1 MARKK
6 LAALVSIYR
15 THSHA
20 QHIVDRFLEG
30 YGWNGRH
37 HRPDIDVVSLYVDQ
51 VGEDDLSHEREA
63 RHEGLTIYPTIGDA
77 LTLGGNDLAVDGVL
91 LIAEHG
97 EYESNEKDQVL
108 WPRYEFFQQMATVFR
123 TSGRSVPVFNDKH
136 LSWNWAWARQMVD
149 TSRELDFP
157 FMAGSSL
164 PVTWRTPSI
173 DMPLGANVDE
183 AMCVN
188 SSWIDGGDFHAYE
201 TVQAMV
207 ERRAGGEGGVRWIKA
222 YRGEEFWQAHHDR
235 QWSHKLFNACLCRS
249 HNLNPGR
256 PGFNDIFPT
265 IDAMRGLMTN
275 PWAYQY
281 QHLDGLLCTVIAGNG
296 LVGDFNFAAQLRDT
310 DEPLSTNM
318 YLAAPPTKSMASFF
332 SPLVNNMEQMFLTGR
347 ATYPVERTLLTTGL
361 TASGLDSRFQGDQQ
375 LDTPHLNIAY
385 EAPAESTYWR
395 T

>member
-222 YRGEEFWQAHHDR
+222 YRGEEFWQAHHDQ
-235 QWSHKLFNACLCRS
+235 QWSHELFNACLCRS

-361 TASGLDSRFQGDQQ
+361 TASGLNSRFQGDQQ